1 MTDVELS
8 MRLRANLLD
17 FKALQAHS
25 GPLRMWERP
34 GVRAF
39 ALTEDRHN
47 VFPQQVHYS
56 SPQALAEVLAPL
68 GAWYRELGVSA
79 WRVLALPGDTA
90 LEVELHRAGLRPDG
104 AVPAMSFPLAHARP
118 PLLPPGITLERPD
131 DLHTVLELNGVTY
144 GEENI
149 RYYTAWR
156 TGPMPSPQVHAV
168 VVREASRA
176 LACGMSFEQGDTA
189 GLYLVAS
196 HPEVRHRGLATLV
209 MHGLHA
215 DARARG
221 CSVAVLQA
229 TPMGHGF
236 YQRFGYRDLGG
247 WSNWVHR
254 TG

>member
-17 FKALQAHS
+17 FKALQARS

-39 ALTEDRHN
+39 ALTEDRDN

-56 SPQALAEVLAPL
+56 APDALAEVLAPL
-68 GAWYRELGVSA
+68 EAWYRELGVSA

-90 LEVELHRAGLRPDG
+90 LEAVLHRAGLRPEG
-104 AVPAMSFPLAHARP
+104 AVPAMSFSLAHARP

-131 DLHTVLELNGVTY
+131 DLHTVLALNGVTY
-144 GEENI
+144 GEEHI

-156 TGPMPSPQVHAV
+156 TGPMPSPEAYAV
-168 VVREASRA
+168 VVREAGRA

-196 HPEVRHRGLATLV
+196 HPGARQRGLATLV
-209 MHGLHA
+209 MHALHS

-221 CSVAVLQA
+221 RAIAVLQA

-247 WSNWVHR
+247 WTNWVR
-254 TG
+254 RAG

>member
-1 MTDVELS
+1 MTDAELS

-17 FKALQAHS
+17 FKALQARS

-39 ALTEDRHN
+39 ALTEDPDN

-56 SPQALAEVLAPL
+56 SSQALAEVLAPL
-68 GAWYRELGVSA
+68 EAWYRELGVSA
-79 WRVLALPGDTA
+79 WRVLVLPGDTA
-90 LEVELHRAGLRPDG
+90 LEAGLHRAGLRPEG
-104 AVPAMSFPLAHARP
+104 AVPAMGFSLTHAP
-118 PLLPPGITLERPD
+118 PPRLPPGITLERPD

-144 GEENI
+144 GEQHI

-156 TGPMPSPQVHAV
+156 TGPMPSPETHAV
-168 VVREASRA
+168 VVREAGRA

-196 HPEVRHRGLATLV
+196 HPEARHRGLATLV
-209 MHGLHA
+209 MQGLHA

-221 CSVAVLQA
+221 RAITVLQA
-229 TPMGHGF
+229 TALGHGF
-236 YQRFGYRDLGG
+236 YQHFGYRDLGG
-247 WSNWVHR
+247 WANWVR
-254 TG
+254 RAA